1 MSLFV
6 RSVDLTLVAAAVAAA
21 GVFCTLLGFRIGG
34 LPMILWIV
42 GCLLVA
48 IPPKTWRTTFGSARF
63 ATFIDLQ
70 LGGLLC
76 SDRGMLIGK
85 TFIALGPTIRQ
96 RLLAMLMLPWNQSA
110 DANAIFHGST
120 QRRLVYV
127 PDTLVP
133 HTAVIAPTG
142 AGKSAGHA
150 IPNVLI
156 NADSAV
162 ILDFKCEIY
171 RATAE
176 ARRRMGHKVVLIA
189 PFGAPDDIPDP
200 IDHFNPLQLCNPES
214 PYLID
219 EAGAIANSLVIRQSN
234 EHQPFFNDSAELVI
248 KAVLMM
254 LLVEA
259 GAEECTLGKLRE
271 ITALPEELEK
281 ATGVM
286 LNSKSAYA
294 GVLKQQGGQ
303 LLSLID
309 KTALDIIATIHTH
322 LAWLDSPSISQ
333 SLSRLSFNPGQMFD
347 PATPMTIYVHIPV
360 HRLVTYQRYI
370 RTLMTSLFNY
380 IFAQGESK
388 SRRIRFFLDE
398 SYGLGGKLSSL
409 YDALIYGRSYGMRLH
424 FYFQALSQVEDVFEG
439 SKAKDFRG
447 NVAMAYTG
455 IRDFETAQQVSA
467 WIGRQTIEARNRQT
481 GFNFGTSYSENMRS
495 GPTWGRSSGISWS
508 TSYQEQM
515 RELIQPEEILQ
526 LPANSTL
533 CTLPHM
539 PPAIVEPMFYF
550 ANRRLRRL
558 SRLKP
563 RRIGTS

>member
-1 MSLFV
+1 MNSLL
-6 RSVDLTLVAAAVAAA
+6 RLIHLTVIAASVAAAS
-21 GVFCTLLGFRIGG
+21 VFCTLLGFKLGG
-34 LPMILWIV
+34 LPMIIWIV
-42 GCLLVA
+42 ACFILA
-48 IPPKTWRTTFGSARF
+48 SPPKTWRTTLGSARF
-63 ATFIDLQ
+63 ATYLDLQ
-70 LGGLLC
+70 LSGLLERH
-76 SDRGMLIGK
+76 RGMLLGR
-85 TFIALGPTIRQ
+85 TFTALGPTLRQ
-96 RLLAMLMLPWNQSA
+96 RILATLMLPWNQSK
-110 DANAIFHGST
+110 DANAIFHANT
-120 QRRLVYV
+120 QRRLIYV

-133 HTAVIAPTG
+133 HTAIIAPTG

-150 IPNVLI
+150 IPNLLT
-156 NADSAV
+156 NSDSAV

-176 ARRRMGHKVVLIA
+176 ARRRMGHQIVLIA
-189 PFGAPDDIPDP
+189 PFGMPDDIDAP
-200 IDHFNPLQLCNPES
+200 IAQFNPLQLCDPDS
-214 PYLID
+214 QYLID
-219 EAGAIANSLVIRQSN
+219 EAAALANSLVIRQPQ

-259 GAEECTLGKLRE
+259 GAEECTLAELRK
-271 ITALPEELEK
+271 ITALPDELEK
-281 ATGVM
+281 ATRLM
-286 LNSKSAYA
+286 MTSKSPYA
-294 GVLKQQGGQ
+294 GVMRQQGGQ

-309 KTALDIIATIHTH
+309 KTALDVIATIHTH
-322 LAWLDSPSISQ
+322 LAWLDSPSIAQ
-333 SLSRLSFNPGQMFD
+333 SLSQLSFHPGALMD
-347 PATPMTIYVHIPV
+347 PSTPMSIYVHIPV
-360 HRLVTYQRYI
+360 HRLATYQGYI

-380 IFAQGESK
+380 IFAKGESK

-398 SYGLGGKLSSL
+398 SYGLGRKLVSL

-439 SKAKDFRG
+439 SKARDFRG
-447 NVAMAYTG
+447 NVALAYTG

-481 GFNFGTSYSENMRS
+481 GFSFGTSYSENMRS
-495 GPTWGRSSGISWS
+495 GPTWGKNWGTSSS

-533 CTLPHM
+533 CTLPHI

-550 ANRRLRRL
+550 SDRRLRRL

-563 RRIGTS
+563 PGR